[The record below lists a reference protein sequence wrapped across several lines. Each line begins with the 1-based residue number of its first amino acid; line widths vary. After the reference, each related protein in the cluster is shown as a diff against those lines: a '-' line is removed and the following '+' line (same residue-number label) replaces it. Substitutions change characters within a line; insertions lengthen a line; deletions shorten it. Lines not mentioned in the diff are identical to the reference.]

1 MSILIKNANILTLD
15 PQDRTYPTADLLI
28 KNDRIEAIG
37 VSLSDSGVDE
47 VIDARGKL
55 AMPGLNV
62 AHAHSFAQLFKG
74 VFDGLP
80 LDIWILDTNAP
91 PLGWMVSPRQLYLR
105 TMLGAIELI
114 RSGATMIW
122 DDLLATEDKNEGVF
136 SAYSDVGIRAMV
148 TATMYDKRLP
158 DRTVFLRKSLPAELL
173 EPLLQ
178 ERRRSVNEWMELS
191 QTIMDRWHGFDGR
204 LSFGVSVAWPQGCSD
219 DLMVEA
225 ADFAYRYNLPYMTH
239 VLETK
244 VQQVTGEVFYGK
256 TIVQRLHDLGVLS
269 PRASIMHGIWVTDED
284 IDLLARSQTTVVHNP
299 VSNLIL
305 GSGLIPMRKMMEA
318 GVNIALG
325 VDEGVQT
332 RWNPFEMM
340 RVASLMQ
347 KVSEPDAQRWVNSS
361 EILRM
366 ATLGGARSEL
376 LQAEIGSLEAGKKAD
391 VILIDLNQ
399 KPYIPLHDLKKQL
412 VYNES
417 GASVETSIVNG
428 KIVMRDR
435 RILTVDEA
443 ALLEEAR
450 QMMTDYWKI
459 HEERNTLEFP
469 RKVKPVVEKIYKDI
483 AATPTG
489 LNRWLGNEEEWVK

>member
-1 MSILIKNANILTLD
+1 MSILIKHAHVLTLD
-15 PQDRTYPTADLLI
+15 AQDQTYPLADVLI
-28 KNDRIEAIG
+28 RGQHITAIG
-37 VSLSDSGVDE
+37 QNLEAEDVDQ

-80 LDIWILDTNAP
+80 LDVWILDTNAP
-91 PLGWMVSPRQLYLR
+91 PLGWMVSTRQLYLR
-105 TMLGAIELI
+105 TMLGAIDLI

-122 DDLLATEDKNEGVF
+122 DDLLATEDRNEGVF
-136 SAYSDVGIRAMV
+136 SAYADIGLRAMV

-158 DRTVFLRKSLPAELL
+158 DRTVFLRKSLPPELL

-178 ERRRSVNEWMELS
+178 ERRRSVDEWMELS
-191 QTIMDRWHGFDGR
+191 EMIMQKWHGYDGR

-219 DLMVEA
+219 ELLVA
-225 ADFAYRYNLPYMTH
+225 AVDFAYGHNLTYLTH

-256 TIVQRLHDLGVLS
+256 SIVRHLHDLGVLS
-269 PRASIMHGIWVTDED
+269 PRASIVHGIWVTEED
-284 IDLLARSQTTVVHNP
+284 IELLADSQTSVLHNP

-305 GSGLIPMRKMMEA
+305 GSGLIPMRKLMDA

-325 VDEGVQT
+325 VDEGIQT

-340 RVASLMQ
+340 RIAALMQ
-347 KVSEPDAQRWVNSS
+347 KVSEPDAQRWVNAQ

-366 ATLGGARSEL
+366 ASMGGARSEL
-376 LQAEIGSLEAGKKAD
+376 LQSEIGSLEVGKKAD
-391 VILIDLNQ
+391 VILIDLQ
-399 KPYIPLHDLKKQL
+399 GAPYLPLHNLKHQL

-417 GASVETSIVNG
+417 GSSVESVIVNG
-428 KIVMRDR
+428 KLVMQDR
-435 RILTVDEA
+435 KILTIDEA

-450 QMMTDYWKI
+450 SMMPDYWKV
-459 HEERNTLEFP
+459 HAERNTLEFP
-469 RKVKPVVEKIYKDI
+469 RKVRPYVEEIYKNI
-483 AATPTG
+483 SVTPTG
-489 LNRWLGNEEEWVK
+489 LNRWLAGEEEWIN